1 MNITIKVEVDRI
13 KRLCRDI
20 PDFIPDA
27 GESYWDDIEIH
38 PVKAIEKGVCETTEE
53 GDEDFW
59 SVYFHQ
65 LKGGLKCVADLN
77 TKEEAK
83 KLAELFENASN
94 YRVYSKSS

>member
-1 MNITIKVEVDRI
+1 MNITVKVKVDG
-13 KRLCRDI
+13 KRKLCRDI
-20 PDFIPDA
+20 PEFIPEA
-27 GESYWDDIEIH
+27 AESYWDDIEIY
-38 PVKAIEKGVCETTEE
+38 PVNEIEKGVCETTEE
-53 GDEDFW
+53 GGEDFW

-65 LKGGLKCVADLN
+65 LNGGLKCVADLN